1 MVGCIYRHFKG
12 ISIHASAKE
21 ATTVSSFSGVTEYFN
36 PRLREGG
43 DKEYHR
49 NNGGK
54 KNFNPR
60 LREGGDGIQRHNRL
74 EESKIS
80 IHASA
85 KEATKRTTGKASM
98 RKFQSTPP
106 RRRRPQLAASQASQ
120 NISIHASAKEAT
132 KSTTATTA
140 AKKIS
145 IHASAK
151 EATINSR
158 YQCLLSVSYKNQTLP
173 TRA

>member
-85 KEATKRTTGKASM
+85 KEATGCPSLSKLPSG
-98 RKFQSTPP
+98 FQSTPP
-106 RRRRPQLAASQASQ
+106 RRRRLQAPLWEQ
-120 NISIHASAKEAT
+120 VTIISIHASAKEAT
-132 KSTTATTA
+132 
-140 AKKIS
+140 
-145 IHASAK
+145 
-151 EATINSR
+151 
-158 YQCLLSVSYKNQTLP
+158 
-173 TRA
+173 TRWN